1 MLALFPQHKS
11 ALIFLHHHHPND
23 WWPMPTLEN
32 SFTIHLISFF
42 FVFFHS
48 FEAAELSVG
57 WIRLKWS
64 GWKKKQQ
71 QKHKKRRRKKFH
83 GLLLIL
89 CLAPLYCVTIHDSSS
104 LWALITKAAVEW
116 ATSTLLQRV
125 WTDRE
130 WVVKKKWSSAD
141 YRVNSRELH
150 CQLVVAMCASLP
162 RQHTEHFSGGRR
174 RRERWK
180 TAAREAKKKFYH
192 KKSLSHK
199 SVSIWS
205 WNEMRKKYSHSRTA
219 FFVLSV
225 NSNSYT

>member
-1 MLALFPQHKS
+1 MTYANFGKLVHNSLDF
-11 ALIFLHHHHPND
+11 FLLRLLSLVWSCWAVGWLD
-23 WWPMPTLEN
+23 
-32 SFTIHLISFF
+32 TIEMVRLKKKT
-42 FVFFHS
+42 
-48 FEAAELSVG
+48 AAEA
-57 WIRLKWS
+57 
-64 GWKKKQQ
+64 Q
-71 QKHKKRRRKKFH
+71 KRRRKKFH

-141 YRVNSRELH
+141 YRVNPRELH

-162 RQHTEHFSGGRR
+162 RQHTEHSSRGRR

-180 TAAREAKKKFYH
+180 IAAREAKKNFIIKRA
-192 KKSLSHK
+192 SLTK
-199 SVSIWS
+199 
-205 WNEMRKKYSHSRTA
+205 A
-219 FFVLSV
+219 
-225 NSNSYT
+225 